1 VRGPARTGAPGDDA
15 RGPLLSALTAAAGA
29 AGGSLVVLAV
39 YGGHAAILTFLL
51 LAGLGLVVL
60 AVAHLAAARRERLG
74 PLRRQFSLAVAIAAG
89 QMVLVAVAF
98 AALMFVSAHDAL
110 LVGVIAVFSGLVAV
124 RAAGLLAGGVMRDV
138 ETVRDGLEAIGEGER
153 PGALRTGARDELA
166 QLAGSVDAL
175 GARLAGAQ
183 DAREAADSARRDL
196 VASVSH
202 DLRTPITS
210 LRLLVEAIDDEIVD
224 EATRRRYLTQMQT
237 HVSALSGLIDDLFEL
252 SRLEAG
258 DVRWSTE
265 QVALDALVGETVD
278 AMRAQADAKR
288 VMVVAEVQDGLG
300 PARGDP
306 EKLQRVLFN
315 LIQNAIRHT
324 PADGSVTVRAVRNGR
339 GLEVEVADTGDGIA
353 PGDRERVFEAFYR
366 GGSEGARTRV
376 GAGLGLAI
384 SRAIVEAHGGR
395 IWLDGAQ
402 EGTRIRFSVPAA
414 A

>member
-1 VRGPARTGAPGDDA
+1 MRA
-15 RGPLLSALTAAAGA
+15 SALTAGAGA
-29 AGGSLVVLAV
+29 AGGALAMLAV
-39 YGGHAAILTFLL
+39 YGAHAAALTFLL
-51 LAGLGLVVL
+51 LVALGLAVL
-60 AVAHLAAARRERLG
+60 AVAHLAASRRERLG
-74 PLRRQFSLAVAIAAG
+74 PLRRQFSLAVGIAAG
-89 QMVLVAVAF
+89 QMALVAVAF

-110 LVGVIAVFSGLVAV
+110 LVAVIAVPSGLVAV

-138 ETVRDGLEAIGEGER
+138 ETLRDGLEAIGEGER
-153 PGALRTGARDELA
+153 PEPLRTGAHDELA

-175 GARLAGAQ
+175 GARLARAQ

-210 LRLLVEAIDDEIVD
+210 LRLLVEAIDDDIVD
-224 EATRRRYLTQMQT
+224 EPTNRRYLSQMQT

-258 DVRWSTE
+258 DVRWSME

-288 VMVVAEVQDGLG
+288 VAVVADIQDGLE
-300 PARGDP
+300 PARADP
-306 EKLQRVLFN
+306 EGLQRVLFN

-324 PADGSVTVRAVRNGR
+324 PADGSVTVRALRNGR

-366 GGSEGARTRV
+366 GGSEGARTRA

-402 EGTRIRFSVPAA
+402 DGTRVRFTVPVAA
-414 A
+414 